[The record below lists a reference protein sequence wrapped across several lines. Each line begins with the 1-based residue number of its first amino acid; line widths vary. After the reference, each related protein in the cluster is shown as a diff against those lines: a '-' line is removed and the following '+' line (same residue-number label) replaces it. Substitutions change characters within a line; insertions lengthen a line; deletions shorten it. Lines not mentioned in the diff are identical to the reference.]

1 MVQRASQD
9 NWDGLSYG
17 AEVTI
22 AHTRL
27 LRVSL
32 ALEESRAYW
41 EHRHLTIPKANL
53 VTLAFEERWFG
64 NKSMERVRRLLSEF
78 DHRYDSYPTA
88 LAVLTQWQPA
98 DLVTRQNL
106 CHWHLQVVDP
116 TYRQFTSDFL
126 ERRRQ
131 QPNATVDRDGVMRWV
146 VATIGQN
153 WAMATAQRMATGL
166 MTAAAAAG
174 LCAGGVGSRTLSY
187 PQISDEALTYWL
199 YFLRYLDFEG
209 TLGSNPYFASVG
221 LSEGFLEQRLR
232 KLSDISF
239 TRMAELHD
247 FGWAYADLKTWA
259 LARLEK
265 PQGGNA

>member
-1 MVQRASQD
+1 MVRRASQENLD
-9 NWDGLSYG
+9 VLSYG

-41 EHRHLTIPKANL
+41 EHRQLTIPKVNL

-78 DHRYDSYPTA
+78 EHRYDSYPTA

-98 DLVTRQNL
+98 ALVTRQNL
-106 CHWHLQVVDP
+106 CHWHLQLVDP
-116 TYRQFTSDFL
+116 TYRRFTSEFL

-146 VATIGQN
+146 VATIGQS
-153 WAMATAQRMATGL
+153 WAITTAQRMATGL

-174 LCAGGVGSRTLSY
+174 LCAGGVGVRALSY

-199 YFLRYLDFEG
+199 YFLRHLDFEG
-209 TLGSNPYFASVG
+209 TLVENSYLASVG

-239 TRMAELHD
+239 NRMAELHD
-247 FGWAYADLKTWA
+247 FGWAYPDLKTWA
-259 LARLEK
+259 LARLGK
-265 PQGGNA
+265 PQGGKA

>member
-1 MVQRASQD
+1 MVRRASQD

-41 EHRHLTIPKANL
+41 EHRYLTIPKANL
-53 VTLAFEERWFG
+53 VMLAFEERWFG

-106 CHWHLQVVDP
+106 CHWHLQLVDP

-247 FGWAYADLKTWA
+247 FGWAYTDLKTWA

-265 PQGGNA
+265 PRGGNA

>member
-17 AEVTI
+17 ADVTI

-78 DHRYDSYPTA
+78 EHRYDSYPTA

-187 PQISDEALTYWL
+187 PQISD
-199 YFLRYLDFEG
+199 
-209 TLGSNPYFASVG
+209 
-221 LSEGFLEQRLR
+221 
-232 KLSDISF
+232 
-239 TRMAELHD
+239 
-247 FGWAYADLKTWA
+247 
-259 LARLEK
+259 
-265 PQGGNA
+265 

>member
-232 KLSDISF
+232 KLSDTSF